1 MSTNRKDNLND
12 IIKRQEEI
20 LSSLKNEAQSI
31 DNDLIIKQN
40 EYLNSEIKEVKEK
53 NSALSNENEQ
63 LKKELTNT
71 KSALFKKLANEKLN
85 AFSRVQ
91 KDIDKMYY
99 TGEKGVKSR
108 LDEYSKGCEKSLDE
122 TIKAINTLADG
133 EYDEILNKFL
143 NLKKEFE
150 QKRENLEKYSSEQ
163 FNNLRQTNNKVGER
177 LKDEPLSETEKKAS
191 LKQRSLESFIG
202 LNVLSKA
209 GILLFI
215 IGIILVG
222 RYAYLHMSDLF
233 KCLLIYI
240 LGGALVTIGELFYKK
255 EKNVFST
262 ALISG
267 GVAVLYAATAS
278 GYFAF
283 DVFSA
288 RLTFVLC
295 IIVTAAAILLSMQT
309 KNQIVCIFASIGGY
323 LPVVVLYLISFGKA
337 ASDNMFLPVS
347 SAYFCLLAIVVF
359 IMTYNKKWYAAQFIS
374 FALHMTSVGGIG
386 ACAWALKDLG
396 GYSYALPLSAAFS
409 IISFIIYLAMPS
421 GKIISNKELE
431 VQDTVLLGLNTIAG
445 AISIG
450 VTLYHCF
457 ERALANRIVGIV
469 FLVFTCLYIFLFSK
483 INKSEKG
490 DNISK
495 AATII
500 SSLSALVFSMLIV
513 PYMFGLR
520 YAPIA
525 WAIEGSLLAIFSI
538 KKKIQISEIA
548 GFICMLLSFAFGIY
562 YNSVGK
568 YSSLLAVAVFT
579 VILISAISYTLFG
592 LITAKDNSPYKII
605 ETVMAIFT
613 FSYLEFIYGII
624 IKSPAIK
631 YTSAFTNV
639 SMGIIFA
646 LCIALII
653 RVGVLKNNASLIF
666 SDILGIILMPITVI
680 RLNLF
685 ENYDYIINYYHE
697 EANNASLKIFN
708 LILLIAVN
716 IAVGI
721 FFAKCISSAI
731 NRHSSSVWIFTLMTS
746 ISALALITSMVMAQF
761 GVEFSSAII
770 STIYILVSI
779 ILLFVGFKKNYTIVR
794 SSGLAIILCTFAKL
808 CFIDTRSLES
818 TWKILSYFA
827 FGAILIVIS
836 FVYQKFSKK
845 LENEVSNITDVNKK
859 EQ

>member
-12 IIKRQEEI
+12 IIKRQEAI
-20 LSSLKNEAQSI
+20 LSSLKDEAQSI
-31 DNDLIIKQN
+31 DNDSIIKQN
-40 EYLNSEIKEVKEK
+40 ESLSSEVKEIKEK
-53 NSALSNENEQ
+53 NSVLSKENEQ
-63 LKKELTNT
+63 LKGDLSNT
-71 KSALFKKLANEKLN
+71 RSALFRKLANEKLN
-85 AFSRVQ
+85 AFTRVQ

-99 TGEKGVKSR
+99 KGENATKSR

-122 TIKAINTLADG
+122 TIAAINSLADC

-150 QKRENLEKYSSEQ
+150 QKRENLEKYSNEQ
-163 FNNLRQTNNKVGER
+163 FDNLRQTNNKIGER
-177 LKDEPLSETEKKAS
+177 LKDEPLSDTEKNAS
-191 LKQRSLESFIG
+191 LKQKSLESFIG

-240 LGGALVTIGELFYKK
+240 LGGVLVTIGEMFYKK

-267 GVAVLYAATAS
+267 GVSVLYAATAS

-283 DVFSA
+283 DIFSA
-288 RLTFVLC
+288 RLTFVIC
-295 IIVTAAAILLSMQT
+295 IIVTAVAILLSMQT
-309 KNQIVCIFASIGGY
+309 KNQIVCTFASLGGY

-374 FALHMTSVGGIG
+374 FALHITAVGGIG

-396 GYSYALPLSAAFS
+396 GYSYALPLSAVFS
-409 IISFIIYLAMPS
+409 IVSFIIYLAMPS
-421 GKIISNKELE
+421 GKIILNKKLE
-431 VQDTVLLGLNTIAG
+431 TEDTVLLSLNTVTG

-457 ERALANRIVGIV
+457 ERMVANRVVGIV
-469 FLVFTCLYIFLFSK
+469 FLVFAFLYIILFSK
-483 INKSEKG
+483 INKSENK
-490 DNISK
+490 DSASK
-495 AATII
+495 FATII

-513 PYMFGLR
+513 PYMFGLK

-525 WAIEGSLLAIFSI
+525 WAIEGAILAIFSI
-538 KKKIQISEIA
+538 KKRVLISEIA
-548 GFICMLLSFAFGIY
+548 GFFCILLSLAFGIY
-562 YNSVGK
+562 YNSTNG
-568 YSSLLAVAVFT
+568 YSSLLAVIVFT
-579 VILISAISYTLFG
+579 IILISALSYDLFG
-592 LITAKDNSPYKII
+592 IIAAKDNVPYRII
-605 ETVMAIFT
+605 EAITAIST
-613 FSYLEFIYGII
+613 FAYLEFIYNTII
-624 IKSPAIK
+624 HSPSVK
-631 YTSAFTNV
+631 YFSEFTNV
-639 SMGIIFA
+639 AVAIIFA
-646 LCIALII
+646 LVIAT
-653 RVGVLKNNASLIF
+653 VLR
-666 SDILGIILMPITVI
+666 LGIFKSKITLILSDVIGILLMPITFI
-680 RLNLF
+680 RLNIL
-685 ENYDYIINYYHE
+685 EEYDYIINFYRE
-697 EANNASLKIFN
+697 QVSAQSPKIFN
-708 LILLIAVN
+708 IVLLIAVN
-716 IAVGI
+716 IAIGI

-731 NRHSSSVWIFTLMTS
+731 NRHSASAWVFTLMTS
-746 ISALALITSMVMAQF
+746 ICALALITSTVMAQF
-761 GVEFSSAII
+761 DIEFSSAII

-779 ILLFVGFKKNYTIVR
+779 ILLVVGFKKNYTVIR

-827 FGAILIVIS
+827 FGAILIIIS

-845 LENEVSNITDVNKK
+845 LENEAISINDDNKNK
-859 EQ
+859 

>member
-1 MSTNRKDNLND
+1 MSTNRKDSLND
-12 IIKRQEEI
+12 IIKRQEAI
-20 LSSLKNEAQSI
+20 LSSLKDEAQAI
-31 DNDLIIKQN
+31 DNDSIIRQN
-40 EYLNSEIKEVKEK
+40 ENLSGEIKEIKEK
-53 NSALSNENEQ
+53 NAALSSENEQ
-63 LKKELTNT
+63 LKKDLSST

-85 AFSRVQ
+85 AFIRTQ

-99 TGEKGVKSR
+99 QGEKRTKNR
-108 LDEYSKGCEKSLDE
+108 LNEYSEGCEKSLDE
-122 TIKAINTLADG
+122 TIAAINTLADS

-150 QKRENLEKYSSEQ
+150 QKRENLDKYSNEQ
-163 FNNLRQTNNKVGER
+163 FNNLRQTNNKIGER
-177 LKDEPLSETEKKAS
+177 LKDEPLTETEKKAS
-191 LKQRSLESFIG
+191 LKQKSLEAFIG

-255 EKNVFST
+255 EKNAFST

-288 RLTFVLC
+288 RLTFVIC
-295 IIVTAAAILLSMQT
+295 IIVTAVAILLSMQT

-374 FALHMTSVGGIG
+374 FALHITAVGGIG

-396 GYSYALPLSAAFS
+396 GYGYALLLSAAFS
-409 IISFIIYLAMPS
+409 IISFIIFLAMPS
-421 GKIISNKELE
+421 GKIILNKELE
-431 VQDTVLLGLNTIAG
+431 TEDTVLLGLNTVSG

-450 VTLYHCF
+450 ITLYHCF
-457 ERALANRIVGIV
+457 ERAVANRAVGIV
-469 FLVFTCLYIFLFSK
+469 FLIFTCLYIFLFSK
-483 INKSEKG
+483 INKSESTGNASKG
-490 DNISK
+490 
-495 AATII
+495 ATII

-525 WAIEGSLLAIFSI
+525 WAIEGVVLAIFSI
-538 KKKIQISEIA
+538 KKRILISEIA
-548 GFICMLLSFAFGIY
+548 GFFCMLLSLVFGIY
-562 YNSVGK
+562 YNSSGE
-568 YSSLLAVAVFT
+568 YSALLSVIVFT
-579 VILISAISYTLFG
+579 IILISALSYNLFG
-592 LITAKDNSPYKII
+592 IITAKDSSPYKII
-605 ETVMAIFT
+605 EAIMAFFT
-613 FSYLEFIYGII
+613 FAYLEFIYYTIMQ
-624 IKSPAIK
+624 SPSVK
-631 YTSAFTNV
+631 YYSAFTNV
-639 SMGIIFA
+639 AAGISFA
-646 LCIALII
+646 LVLAII
-653 RVGVLKNNASLIF
+653 LRLGVFKNKISLIL
-666 SDILGIILMPITVI
+666 SDTIGIILMPITFI
-680 RLNLF
+680 RLNIV
-685 ENYDYIINYYHE
+685 ERYGDIINFYHE
-697 EANNASLKIFN
+697 TANAPSLKIFN

-716 IAVGI
+716 IAIGI

-731 NRHSSSVWIFTLMTS
+731 NRHSSSAWVFTLMTS
-746 ISALALITSMVMAQF
+746 VCALALITSTVMAQF
-761 GVEFSSAII
+761 GVKFSSAII

-779 ILLFVGFKKNYTIVR
+779 ILLVVGFRKNYTVIR

-827 FGAILIVIS
+827 FGAILILIS
-836 FVYQKFSKK
+836 FVYQKFSKN
-845 LENEVSNITDVNKK
+845 LENEAVNITDNSKN
-859 EQ
+859 E

>member
-12 IIKRQEEI
+12 IIKRQEAI
-20 LSSLKNEAQSI
+20 LSSLKDEAQSI
-31 DNDLIIKQN
+31 DNDSIIKQN
-40 EYLNSEIKEVKEK
+40 ESLSSEIKEIKEK
-53 NSALSNENEQ
+53 NSVLSKENEQ
-63 LKKELTNT
+63 LKGDLSNT
-71 KSALFKKLANEKLN
+71 RSALFRKLANEKLN
-85 AFSRVQ
+85 AFTRVQ

-99 TGEKGVKSR
+99 KGENTTKSR

-122 TIKAINTLADG
+122 TIAAINSLADC

-150 QKRENLEKYSSEQ
+150 QKRENLEKYSNEQ
-163 FNNLRQTNNKVGER
+163 FGNLRQTNNKIGEK
-177 LKDEPLSETEKKAS
+177 LKDEPLSDTEKNAS
-191 LKQRSLESFIG
+191 LKQKSLESFIG

-222 RYAYLHMSDLF
+222 RYAYLHTSDLF

-240 LGGALVTIGELFYKK
+240 LGGVLVTIGEMFYKK

-267 GVAVLYAATAS
+267 GVSVLYAATAS

-283 DVFSA
+283 DIFSA
-288 RLTFVLC
+288 RLTFVIC
-295 IIVTAAAILLSMQT
+295 IIVTAVAILLSMQT
-309 KNQIVCIFASIGGY
+309 KNQIVCTFASLGGY

-374 FALHMTSVGGIG
+374 FALHITAVGGIG

-396 GYSYALPLSAAFS
+396 GYSYALPLSAVFS
-409 IISFIIYLAMPS
+409 IVSFIIYLAMPS
-421 GKIISNKELE
+421 GKIILNKKLE
-431 VQDTVLLGLNTIAG
+431 TEDTVLLGLNTVTG

-457 ERALANRIVGIV
+457 ERMVANRVVGIV
-469 FLVFTCLYIFLFSK
+469 FLVFAFLYIILFSK
-483 INKSEKG
+483 INKSENKDG
-490 DNISK
+490 SSK
-495 AATII
+495 FSTII
-500 SSLSALVFSMLIV
+500 SSFSALVFSLLIV
-513 PYMFGLR
+513 PYMFGLK

-525 WAIEGSLLAIFSI
+525 WAIEGAILAIFSI
-538 KKKIQISEIA
+538 KKRIFISEIA
-548 GFICMLLSFAFGIY
+548 GFLCILLSLAFGIY
-562 YNSVGK
+562 YNSTNG
-568 YSSLLAVAVFT
+568 YSSLLAVIVFT
-579 VILISAISYTLFG
+579 IILISALSYDLFG
-592 LITAKDNSPYKII
+592 IIAAKDNAPYRII
-605 ETVMAIFT
+605 EAITAIST
-613 FSYLEFIYGII
+613 FAYLEFIYNTIIHSPSVKYFSEFPNVLSDVIGI
-624 IKSPAIK
+624 
-631 YTSAFTNV
+631 
-639 SMGIIFA
+639 
-646 LCIALII
+646 L
-653 RVGVLKNNASLIF
+653 
-666 SDILGIILMPITVI
+666 LMPITFI
-680 RLNLF
+680 RLNIL
-685 ENYDYIINYYHE
+685 EEYDYIINFYQE
-697 EANNASLKIFN
+697 QVSAQSPKIFN
-708 LILLIAVN
+708 IVLLIAVN

-731 NRHSSSVWIFTLMTS
+731 NRHSTSAWVFTLMTS
-746 ISALALITSMVMAQF
+746 ICALALITSTVMAQF
-761 GVEFSSAII
+761 DIEFSSAII

-779 ILLFVGFKKNYTIVR
+779 ILLVVGFKKNYTVIR

-827 FGAILIVIS
+827 FGAILIIIS
-836 FVYQKFSKK
+836 FVYQKFSKR
-845 LENEVSNITDVNKK
+845 LENEAVSINDDNKK
-859 EQ
+859 E

>member
-99 TGEKGVKSR
+99 IGEKRTKSR

-122 TIKAINTLADG
+122 TIAAINNLADS

-143 NLKKEFE
+143 NLKKEFK
-150 QKRENLEKYSSEQ
+150 QKRENLEKYSNEQ
-163 FNNLRQTNNKVGER
+163 FNNLRQTNNKIGEK
-177 LKDEPLSETEKKAS
+177 LKDEPLSVTEKKAS
-191 LKQRSLESFIG
+191 LKQKSLESFIG

-288 RLTFVLC
+288 RLTFVIC
-295 IIVTAAAILLSMQT
+295 IIVTAVAILLSMQT

-374 FALHMTSVGGIG
+374 FALHMTAVGGIG

-396 GYSYALPLSAAFS
+396 GYGYALPLSAAFS
-409 IISFIIYLAMPS
+409 IVSFIIYLAMPS
-421 GKIISNKELE
+421 GKIIFNKEFE
-431 VQDTVLLGLNTIAG
+431 AEDTVLLALNTVTG

-457 ERALANRIVGIV
+457 ERAVANRVVGIV
-469 FLVFTCLYIFLFSK
+469 FFIFTCLYIFLFSK
-483 INKSEKG
+483 INKSENS
-490 DNISK
+490 DNVSK
-495 AATII
+495 SATII

-525 WAIEGSLLAIFSI
+525 WAIEGAILAIFSI
-538 KKKIQISEIA
+538 KKQILISEIA
-548 GFICMLLSFAFGIY
+548 GFICMLLSFGFGIY
-562 YNSVGK
+562 CNSTNK
-568 YSSLLAVAVFT
+568 YSALLAIIVFT
-579 VILISAISYTLFG
+579 IILISAFSYNLFG
-592 LITAKDNSPYKII
+592 IITAKDNSPYKITELI
-605 ETVMAIFT
+605 MAIFT
-613 FSYLEFIYGII
+613 FLYLEFIYHKII
-624 IKSPAIK
+624 QSPSVK
-631 YTSAFTNV
+631 YYSAFTDIAI
-639 SMGIIFA
+639 GIIFA
-646 LCIALII
+646 LALAII
-653 RVGVLKNNASLIF
+653 LRLGIFKNKASLIF
-666 SDILGIILMPITVI
+666 SDTVGIILMPITFI
-680 RLNLF
+680 RLNIL
-685 ENYDYIINYYHE
+685 EDYDYIINFYRE
-697 EANNASLKIFN
+697 QVSAQSPKIFN
-708 LILLIAVN
+708 IILLISVN

-721 FFAKCISSAI
+721 FFAKCISSVI
-731 NRHSSSVWIFTLMTS
+731 NRHSLNVWLFTLMTS
-746 ISALALITSMVMAQF
+746 ICVLALITSTVMAQF

-770 STIYILVSI
+770 STIYIFISI
-779 ILLFVGFKKNYTIVR
+779 VLLIVGFKKNYTIVR

-827 FGAILIVIS
+827 FGAILIIIS

-845 LENEVSNITDVNKK
+845 LENEEINITDNSKN
-859 EQ
+859 E